1 MTVPRIV
8 GLVALIASVTACG
21 SGTLILWNPKT
32 GECDAVPKAAAYALG
47 GVLFATTQDVDIEM
61 CVSNRHLM
69 PRAILSGHATTG
81 KPRGAG
87 ATATARD

>member
-8 GLVALIASVTACG
+8 GLVALISSVTACG

-47 GVLFATTQDVDIEM
+47 GVLFATTQDVDKWRCEG
-61 CVSNRHLM
+61 LKDGDK
-69 PRAILSGHATTG
+69 AWTE
-81 KPRGAG
+81 KPKQ
-87 ATATARD
+87 

>member
-8 GLVALIASVTACG
+8 GLVALIASVTACS

-47 GVLFATTQDVDIEM
+47 GVLFATTQDVDKWRCEGLKDGDKA
-61 CVSNRHLM
+61 R
-69 PRAILSGHATTG
+69 TE
-81 KPRGAG
+81 KPKQ
-87 ATATARD
+87 

>member
-47 GVLFATTQDVDIEM
+47 G
-61 CVSNRHLM
+61 SSS
-69 PRAILSGHATTG
+69 PRLRTSISGVA
-81 KPRGAG
+81 RG
-87 ATATARD
+87 